1 MKILMI
7 SDVYFPRIN
16 GVSSSIETFR
26 KGLQDCGVDSTLVA
40 PAYQPGQDGACVDQD
55 GVVRIPARKVPF
67 DPEDRLMQ
75 RGVLDRWLAANAG
88 RFDLLH
94 IQTPFLA
101 HYAGV
106 KAARAAGL
114 PVVASYHTYFEEYL
128 HHYIPLAPRSLT
140 RAAARRFSRAQCN
153 ELDAVIVPSRAMEET
168 LQDYGVKRPMQII
181 PTGLR
186 EQHFIPGDGAGF
198 RLQHGISPERPL
210 LLFVGRVAFEKNIGF
225 LLEVVEA
232 LRRSQPD
239 VLLLITGEGPALEGL
254 RAECERRALS
264 YNVRF
269 MGYLDRAHSLA
280 DCYQAADLFV
290 FASRTETQGLVLL
303 EAMAQGK
310 PVVAL
315 SAMGTRDILEDT
327 PGAVIARDEVAHFSL
342 CAGELLQDRARLA
355 QLGRSARISAERWSG
370 REMAHRVAALYESI
384 CARRPLPARD
394 AGAAELAPAGLPGQ
408 ENPLT

>member
-26 KGLQDCGVDSTLVA
+26 KGLLDCGMESTLVA
-40 PAYQPGQDGACVDQD
+40 PAYQPEQTGVASDPD

-67 DPEDRLMQ
+67 DPEDRLMH
-75 RGVLDRWLAANAG
+75 RRMLDQWLAGHAAG
-88 RFDLLH
+88 FDLVH

-114 PVVASYHTYFEEYL
+114 PVLASYHTYFEEYL
-128 HHYIPLAPRSLT
+128 HHYIPLLPRSLT

-153 ELDAVIVPSRAMEET
+153 DLDAVIVPSRAMEQT
-168 LQDYGVKRPMQII
+168 LHDYGVSRPLQII

-186 EQHFIPGDGAGF
+186 EQHFLNGDGAGF
-198 RLQHGISPERPL
+198 RFQHGIDPARPL

-225 LLEVVEA
+225 LLEVVEQ
-232 LRRSQPD
+232 LRRSQPE
-239 VLLLITGEGPALEGL
+239 VLLLITGEGPAQEGL
-254 RAECERRALS
+254 RADCERRALS

-269 MGYLDRAHSLA
+269 MGYLDRSHSLA

-315 SAMGTRDILEDT
+315 SAMGTRDILENT
-327 PGAVIARDEVAHFSL
+327 PGAVIARDDVLHFSQ
-342 CAGELLQDRARLA
+342 CVGELLQDRARLI
-355 QLGRSARISAERWSG
+355 QLGRAARASAERWSG
-370 REMAHRVAALYESI
+370 KEMAQRVAALYESI
-384 CARRPLPARD
+384 DAQHHRPARS
-394 AGAAELAPAGLPGQ
+394 ARAASPQGVLSGQ
-408 ENPLT
+408 DNPLT